1 MMMDV
6 EFDAAAKKFTKDRRA
21 EQKKDIARK
30 SREAAEKAK
39 ARAQQALWE
48 REAEMRRQE
57 EAARAAEEARIYA
70 ADLEANR
77 GVVFSKQLR
86 AVLSLTAE
94 AKGIV
99 RRADKI
105 SLPYSAKVAL
115 EEQQASKNGQL
126 FFELST
132 ADGRRTHAAILDYS
146 AEEGTV
152 GCPPE
157 LLRCLGLA
165 QEQLPVDQASRHLVS
180 AEPPVEA
187 APPVPQL
194 VTVRYRRL
202 EKGTFAMLQP
212 LRHSFHDVADVKAL
226 LEQQL
231 QRRATL
237 TKGDEVMVA
246 EVVPAAAAA
255 PEGEAAAA
263 EAAAAAVKVPTPQT
277 FRALGGAGACLSG
290 LPRTPGSGGAP
301 PAARRG
307 SPGAARPAGFSRL
320 LPSTPDLGERAPT
333 ARHGGSTTRRSTGP
347 PPSGRQNNRRAPSP
361 VPGGIGGA
369 TARGGGVA
377 EGPMEDSPRT
387 AAVKRAKAAA
397 QARRGLP
404 AGAGGPQARY

>member
-1 MMMDV
+1 MMDV

-132 ADGRRTHAAILDYS
+132 ADGRRTHAAIL
-146 AEEGTV
+146 E
-152 GCPPE
+152 
-157 LLRCLGLA
+157 
-165 QEQLPVDQASRHLVS
+165 
-180 AEPPVEA
+180 
-187 APPVPQL
+187 
-194 VTVRYRRL
+194 
-202 EKGTFAMLQP
+202 
-212 LRHSFHDVADVKAL
+212 
-226 LEQQL
+226 
-231 QRRATL
+231 
-237 TKGDEVMVA
+237 
-246 EVVPAAAAA
+246 
-255 PEGEAAAA
+255 
-263 EAAAAAVKVPTPQT
+263 
-277 FRALGGAGACLSG
+277 
-290 LPRTPGSGGAP
+290 
-301 PAARRG
+301 
-307 SPGAARPAGFSRL
+307 
-320 LPSTPDLGERAPT
+320 
-333 ARHGGSTTRRSTGP
+333 
-347 PPSGRQNNRRAPSP
+347 
-361 VPGGIGGA
+361 
-369 TARGGGVA
+369 
-377 EGPMEDSPRT
+377 
-387 AAVKRAKAAA
+387 
-397 QARRGLP
+397 
-404 AGAGGPQARY
+404 

>member
-1 MMMDV
+1 MLITAASAAP
-6 EFDAAAKKFTKDRRA
+6 AAANSGAGGLLEVLGGRTPSKDDLHRLEEMAAGMTAQQILAEIKRMTAETGTTPQNGGGERRPA
-21 EQKKDIARK
+21 THRLGYSRDDDEDSYCSESF
-30 SREAAEKAK
+30 SREPNRGEPRRRRSSHEEEDSRRRRPSYAYDDEYSQDGSKDGDGAWRGEERRPSRSNSVASTGGHPPTPPQQRSAAKGARLSGRGGAK
-39 ARAQQALWE
+39 KSKGGAGALRDPDEEEILAVAAREEALFHQFDE
-48 REAEMRRQE
+48 NNDGVISREEFAKMAAARVEAE
-57 EAARAAEEARIYA
+57 ARAAAAQKELEEAR
-70 ADLEANR
+70 
-77 GVVFSKQLR
+77 
-86 AVLSLTAE
+86 
-94 AKGIV
+94 
-99 RRADKI
+99 
-105 SLPYSAKVAL
+105 
-115 EEQQASKNGQL
+115 
-126 FFELST
+126 
-132 ADGRRTHAAILDYS
+132 
-146 AEEGTV
+146 
-152 GCPPE
+152 
-157 LLRCLGLA
+157 
-165 QEQLPVDQASRHLVS
+165 
-180 AEPPVEA
+180 
-187 APPVPQL
+187 
-194 VTVRYRRL
+194 
-202 EKGTFAMLQP
+202 
-212 LRHSFHDVADVKAL
+212 
-226 LEQQL
+226 
-231 QRRATL
+231 
-237 TKGDEVMVA
+237 
-246 EVVPAAAAA
+246 AAAA
-255 PEGEAAAA
+255 AAAA